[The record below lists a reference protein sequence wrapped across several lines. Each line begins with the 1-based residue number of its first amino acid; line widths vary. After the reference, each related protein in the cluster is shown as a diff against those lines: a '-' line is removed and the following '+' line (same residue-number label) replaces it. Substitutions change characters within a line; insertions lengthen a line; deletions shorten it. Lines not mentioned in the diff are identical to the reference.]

1 MPSYLLVSWTGSKQ
15 DGPFWMLKRNHLTR
29 GNLRLCYFLIQ
40 RGFLNPIV
48 WNQPTEWVNSSGQT
62 SLRWWGMQQQT
73 RISDSNDHRASANYH
88 TCYKSHFSLSGAECR
103 PEAVPQTT
111 SIPLVLMTN
120 WQCNP
125 GFELSIFVH
134 VSDKSIRMVLWETG
148 VSRQWGTTQCMHW
161 RHCSL
166 F

>member
-1 MPSYLLVSWTGSKQ
+1 MSWTGSKQ

-40 RGFLNPIV
+40 RGLPESLCLKSTHRVGEQLRTDITQV
-48 WNQPTEWVNSSGQT
+48 MRDATTE
-62 SLRWWGMQQQT
+62 T

-103 PEAVPQTT
+103 PEAVPRTT